1 MNNPPTI
8 KKELADTV
16 FCEIGRFSVKFE
28 HVCFALR
35 RGISLLLTMNGLEN
49 QQLAHIITADQTA
62 HPLKTILQAMI
73 HEITKPE
80 KKEALIIDAVFKRL
94 QGLIETRNNVIHSF
108 WAIGNIGNEK
118 EYIPQA
124 AGHKLT
130 RKKIGARVKDLKYT
144 AEDFTKL
151 CDECTTV
158 ETMIDRLFI
167 CAISKHKLI
176 SNQVLSDNF
185 KIKGHQVELEP
196 KK

>member
-8 KKELADTV
+8 EKELADKI
-16 FCEIGRFSVKFE
+16 FCEIGHFLVKFE
-28 HVCFALR
+28 HVCLALR
-35 RGISLLLTMNGLEN
+35 RGISYLLTMNGLRN

-62 HPLKTILQAMI
+62 LPLKTILQAMI

-80 KKEALIIDAVFKRL
+80 KGETLIIDAVFKRL
-94 QGLIETRNNVIHSF
+94 QDLIETRNNVIHGC
-108 WAIGNIGNEK
+108 WVIGNIGNEK

-124 AGHKLT
+124 AGHKLI
-130 RKKIGARVKDLKYT
+130 RKKNGARVKNFKYT

-151 CDECTTV
+151 CNECTTM

-176 SNQVLSDNF
+176 SNQALSDNF